1 MKRPI
6 SRPAVGVAFATEPTL
21 VSVFFSLLYPGQE
34 PTFAPASILPPQSND
49 LSGYPSGLVAW
60 RTTISPVLLV
70 AAGRASYGLATP
82 L

>member
-1 MKRPI
+1 MKRSI
-6 SRPAVGVAFATEPTL
+6 SRPVVGAAFATEPTL
-21 VSVFFSLLYPGQE
+21 VSVFFLLYPGQE